1 MTDVSVWDEVLTVP
15 LTPEEEALE
24 RQRAEEAAEIARLK
38 LIDPKPLRKM
48 VEDFR
53 DGTQESRDVGEKS
66 RRYYDNDQIFG
77 ETERA
82 WKRSK
87 QPKVIRNE
95 IAPAINGMLGVI
107 QQAKVDPRA
116 WPRNPENEDQ
126 ADVASKALRY
136 VADSQKWHKKKVDA
150 AETFLIE
157 GIAAVAVEASDDGD
171 PTITQLPYDELIY
184 DPYSRRADFSDA
196 AFKGIGKWMY
206 EGDLQRRYPLMRED
220 LSQAFSSSSWGS
232 EMGLDR
238 PDKPENL
245 LSTYWIDPKRRRI
258 FVVEIYHREDG
269 EWMRSVFYVGGVL
282 EQDASP
288 YTDDRGETLCPFV
301 FQSCLITRDNQRA
314 GLVKAMLSPQ
324 DELNAYG
331 SRALHL
337 ARSRQIRVSNPEFP
351 PEVDARTAALEAA
364 KPDGVL
370 PVGYEPVP
378 TTDLLN
384 GMQLMMSE
392 ARQALVRQ
400 APTPAVL
407 ADASAANQSGR
418 SRLVLQQAGMTE
430 IARALGRFED
440 FENEMYRLAW
450 VVLKQFKTQAWWIR
464 TTGDDAKKAEFTGIN
479 QPVGEPTEQSPQ
491 GEPIDPRMA
500 QMMAQAGQPPKI
512 QNELAKM
519 DVDIEV
525 ETVPDTANLQAE
537 QFEAIAPMLPLLAE
551 AVGPKKA
558 FEIGVALSSIPEKQR
573 IKDLVDRPDEV
584 TPEQQQQMQQQAAMQ
599 QQIEQ
604 MGIQLQMQAAQFD
617 NMKKEADIAKTQS
630 DTRLNE
636 AKIEEIDANVSM
648 DAIKTRADLLR
659 PEPEQQGLIA
669 TE

>member
-1 MTDVSVWDEVLTVP
+1 MTDLAIWEDTLAEP
-15 LTPEEEALE
+15 DPEQVE
-24 RQRAEEAAEIARLK
+24 RERLR
-38 LIDPKPLRKM
+38 LINPMPLRKM
-48 VEDFR
+48 VDDFR
-53 DGTQESRDVGEKS
+53 DGTEESRNIAEKA

-82 WKRSK
+82 WKRSR

-116 WPRNPENEDQ
+116 WPRNPDNEEQ

-136 VADSQKWHKKKVDA
+136 VADSQRWHKKKVDA

-157 GIAAVAVEASDDGD
+157 GIAAVAVESSENGD

-184 DPYSRRADFSDA
+184 DPHSRRADFSDGSY
-196 AFKGIGKWMY
+196 KGIGKWMY
-206 EGDLQRRYPLMRED
+206 EGDLSMRYPLFIDD
-220 LSQAFSSSSWGS
+220 LAEAFSSSSWGS
-232 EMGLDR
+232 AQMGLDR

-245 LSTYWIDPKRRRI
+245 LATSWIDPKRRRI
-258 FVVEIYHREDG
+258 FVVELYHKEDG
-269 EWMRSVFYVGGVL
+269 EWMRSVFYAGGVL
-282 EQDASP
+282 EQGVSP
-288 YTDDRGETLCPFV
+288 YKDDRGETLCPFV

-337 ARSRQIRVSNPEFP
+337 ARSRQLQVSDAVVAAGFV
-351 PEVDARTAALEAA
+351 PEVDSKTAAVEAA
-364 KPDGVL
+364 KPDGVI
-370 PVGYEPVP
+370 PSGYTLIP
-378 TTDLLN
+378 TSDLMA
-384 GMQLMMSE
+384 GMQLMMNE

-440 FENEMYRLAW
+440 FENDVFRMDW
-450 VVLKQFKTQAWWIR
+450 NVLKQFKTEAWWIR
-464 TTGDDAKKAEFTGIN
+464 TTGDDSKKPEFMGLN
-479 QPVGEPTEQSPQ
+479 QPVGPDGQ
-491 GEPIDPRMA
+491 PIDPRMA
-500 QMMAQAGQPPKI
+500 QAMQAQGMPVQKK
-512 QNELAKM
+512 NELATM

-525 ETVPDTANLQAE
+525 ETVPDTANLAAE
-537 QFEAIAPMLPLLAE
+537 QFEALAPMFPMLAE

-558 FEIGVALSSIPEKQR
+558 FEIGVLLSSIPEKQR
-573 IKDLVDRPDEV
+573 IKELVDKPEEV
-584 TPEQQQQMQQQAAMQ
+584 PPEQQAQMQQQQQMQEQMQ
-599 QQIEQ
+599 Q
-604 MGIQLQMQAAQFD
+604 MAVQLQMQAAQLS
-617 NMKKEADIAKTQS
+617 NMET
-630 DTRLNE
+630 E
-636 AKIEEIDANVSM
+636 AKIKKTESDTLLNQAKIEQIDADVSI
-648 DAIKTRADLLR
+648 DAIRTHADLTR
-659 PEPEQQGLIA
+659 PEPERDPYAG
-669 TE
+669 

>member
-1 MTDVSVWDEVLTVP
+1 MTDLAIWDETFALEK
-15 LTPEEEALE
+15 TPEQVELE
-24 RQRAEEAAEIARLK
+24 RLRA
-38 LIDPKPLRKM
+38 IDPLPLKKM
-48 VEDFR
+48 VDDFR
-53 DGTQESRDVGEKS
+53 DGTEESRGVGEKA

-82 WKRSK
+82 WRRSR

-116 WPRNPENEDQ
+116 WPRNPDNEEQ

-136 VADSQKWHKKKVDA
+136 VADSQRWHKKKVDA

-157 GIAAVAVEASDDGD
+157 GIAAVAVEASEDGD
-171 PTITQLPYDELIY
+171 AVITQLPYDELIY
-184 DPYSRRADFSDA
+184 DPHSRRADFSDA
-196 AFKGIGKWMY
+196 SYKGVGKWMY
-206 EGDLQRRYPLMRED
+206 EGDVQKMYPLFVED
-220 LSQAFSSSSWGS
+220 LQQAFSSSSWGS
-232 EMGLDR
+232 AMGLDR

-245 LSTYWIDPKRRRI
+245 INTNWVDAKRRRI
-258 FVVEIYHREDG
+258 FIVELYHKENG

-282 EQDASP
+282 EQGVSP
-288 YTDDRGETLCPFV
+288 YKDDRGETLCVFV
-301 FQSCLITRDNQRA
+301 FQSCLVTRDNQRA

-337 ARSRQIRVSNPEFP
+337 ARSRQIKVSDPSFP
-351 PEVDARTAALEAA
+351 PDVDAATAKKEAA
-364 KPDGVL
+364 SPDGAI
-370 PVGYEPVP
+370 PSGWEPVQ
-378 TTDLLN
+378 TTDLMA
-384 GMQLMMSE
+384 GMQIMMGE

-440 FENEMYRLAW
+440 FENDMYRMAW
-450 VVLKQFKTQAWWIR
+450 NVLKQFKTEPWWIR
-464 TTGDDAKKAEFTGIN
+464 VTGDDSKKPEFMGLN
-479 QPVGEPTEQSPQ
+479 QPVMPGQVGEDGKP
-491 GEPIDPRMA
+491 GKDVPIPPEKVQEMA
-500 QMMAQAGQPPKI
+500 AYGIEPKI
-512 QNELAKM
+512 ANRLAEM

-573 IKDLVDRPDEV
+573 IKELVEKPDEIP
-584 TPEQQQQMQQQAAMQ
+584 PEQQAQMQQQQQMQEQMQ
-599 QQIEQ
+599 QQA
-604 MGIQLQMQAAQFD
+604 IQLQMMAAQLA
-617 NMKKEADIAKTQS
+617 NMETQAKIAKTQS

-636 AKIEEIDANVSM
+636 AKIEQIDADVSL
-648 DAIKTRADLLR
+648 DAIKTHADLVR
-659 PEPEQQGLIA
+659 PQPQANGPVAQDEQRG
-669 TE
+669 